1 MPRFSTK
8 KPEVVEQANVIAK
21 TSADQNE
28 KNLSSSSDTVTIACH
43 LQTAIRFDNIPCA
56 SGVKSI
62 VLPGINDN
70 LRGLSG
76 GVLLGRGESVAVT
89 LDRADWE
96 NIKRL
101 YGSMGQF
108 KSYNGLPPCI
118 MELNGGKDEFDHS
131 DEVKAQLN
139 GDEPLTE
146 KEILPEKIK

>member
-1 MPRFSTK
+1 MKRISH
-8 KPEVVEQANVIAK
+8 
-21 TSADQNE
+21 
-28 KNLSSSSDTVTIACH
+28 H

-118 MELNGGKDEFDHS
+118 MEINGGKDEFDHS
-131 DEVKAQLN
+131 DEVKAQVN

>member
-8 KPEVVEQANVIAK
+8 KPEVVEQASVIAK

-43 LQTAIRFDNIPCA
+43 LQTAIRFDNIPCS

-118 MELNGGKDEFDHS
+118 MEINGGKDEFDHS
-131 DEVKAQLN
+131 DEVKAQVN

>member
-1 MPRFSTK
+1 M
-8 KPEVVEQANVIAK
+8 EQASVIAK

-96 NIKRL
+96 TSSVFTAQWVSSSLTTVYLLALWRL
-101 YGSMGQF
+101 MA
-108 KSYNGLPPCI
+108 
-118 MELNGGKDEFDHS
+118 
-131 DEVKAQLN
+131 VKMNLIT
-139 GDEPLTE
+139 LM
-146 KEILPEKIK
+146 K